1 MNRSVIVGVCLLA
14 GCASRHG
21 AQPAQLS
28 SSPPSPTAS
37 PFPQVHIASRGSA
50 SQPVRIVEQSKNR
63 KVYELLARSSDS
75 TMQSQTSSKG
85 IFRQTR
91 VTFYGADGSTLSG
104 AAPMATID
112 TAAETITLQN
122 GVRAKTSDGITLQ
135 CDQLEYD
142 RSTGQLHGTGNVRV
156 VNRAGYAL
164 TGGSFRSDLRLSH
177 VHVE

>member
-1 MNRSVIVGVCLLA
+1 
-14 GCASRHG
+14 
-21 AQPAQLS
+21 
-28 SSPPSPTAS
+28 
-37 PFPQVHIASRGSA
+37 
-50 SQPVRIVEQSKNR
+50 VRIVAQSGNR

-75 TMQSQTSSKG
+75 TLQSQTSSNG

-104 AAPMATID
+104 AAPMAVVNT
-112 TAAETITLQN
+112 TTETITLQD
-122 GVRAKTSDGITLQ
+122 GVHAKTSDGITLQ
-135 CDQLEYD
+135 CDRLEYD
-142 RSTGQLHGTGNVRV
+142 RTSGLLHGTGNVRV